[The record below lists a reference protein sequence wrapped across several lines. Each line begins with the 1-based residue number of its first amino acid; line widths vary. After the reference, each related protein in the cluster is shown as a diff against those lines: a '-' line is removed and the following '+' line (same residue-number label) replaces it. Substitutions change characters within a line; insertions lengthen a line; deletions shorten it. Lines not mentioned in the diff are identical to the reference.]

1 MSSRTALRLLAL
13 VTLVG
18 VFAFAMV
25 VKSAAAPFARS
36 QLKVVSVHSPFAD
49 CDISGMAAG
58 GTNFLDSEVEP
69 WVEVNPTDPLNVIA
83 VWQQDRW
90 SNGGAR
96 GLLTAVTHDGG
107 ASWET
112 TFPHFST
119 CADGT
124 AANGGNY
131 ERSSDPWVSFSPNG
145 DAYQISLSVNFVND
159 PATAILVSKSE
170 DGGDT
175 WSEPTTVARDPSGV
189 APFLFNDKESITADP
204 NDSRFAYA
212 IWDRLRFPSDS
223 ANFNAQNAFSF
234 RGDALFSRT
243 TNGGETWEPARA
255 IFAPLD
261 LRSTIG
267 HQIVVRPSGEL
278 IDLFT
283 LFRGSGNNRPGS
295 SLAMMRS
302 TDHGATW
309 SAPRVIHKIQ
319 FEGAF
324 DPDTGL
330 PIRAE
335 GFVPEVAVD
344 PNNGNLY
351 ATWQDIRF
359 GGVDQIAFSMSTDG
373 GDTWSEP
380 IKVSQTPP
388 SADPANEQAWV
399 PAVDVA
405 DDGTIAVTY
414 YDYRFNTP
422 AAGVPTDHWIVH
434 CHPSG
439 ATTCAEADDWGDAAP
454 LTDLRLTDTS
464 FDVEQLPFARG
475 PFGFFVGEYEGLAST
490 GNTFWPLFAI
500 GTGDP
505 ANRTDIV
512 TATTAP

>member
-1 MSSRTALRLLAL
+1 MPSRTALRLLAL
-13 VTLVG
+13 LALVG
-18 VFAFAMV
+18 GLTLATAAR
-25 VKSAAAPFARS
+25 SAAGPFTQS
-36 QLKVVSVHSPFAD
+36 PLQVVSGPSPFAG
-49 CDISGMAAG
+49 CDISGIAAG
-58 GTNFLDSEVEP
+58 GVNFLNSEVEP
-69 WVEVNPTDPLNVIA
+69 WLEVNPADPMNAIA
-83 VWQQDRW
+83 AWQQDRW

-107 ASWET
+107 ATWDT

-119 CADGT
+119 CAGGT

-131 ERSSDPWVSFSPNG
+131 ERSSDPWVTFSPNG

-159 PATAILVSKSE
+159 PVTAILVSKS
-170 DGGDT
+170 DDSGDT
-175 WSEPTTVARDPSGV
+175 WTEPTTLARDPSGEP
-189 APFLFNDKESITADP
+189 PFLFNDKESITADP
-204 NDSRFAYA
+204 NSSQFAYA
-212 IWDRLRFPSDS
+212 IWDRLRFPSDR
-223 ANFNAQNAFSF
+223 ANFNAQHAFSF
-234 RGDALFSRT
+234 RGDAIFSRT
-243 TNGGETWEPARA
+243 TDGGATWEPPRA
-255 IFAPLD
+255 IFAPRA

-267 HQIVVRPSGEL
+267 HQIVVRPTGEL
-278 IDLFT
+278 IDVFT

-309 SAPRVIHKIQ
+309 SAPQVIHKIQ
-319 FEGAF
+319 FDGAF

-335 GFVPEVAVD
+335 GFTPEVAVD

-359 GGVDQIAFSMSTDG
+359 SGVDQIAFSMSTDG
-373 GDTWSEP
+373 GDTWSDP

-388 SADPANEQAWV
+388 SSDPANEQAWV
-399 PAVDVA
+399 PAVDTS

-414 YDYRFNTP
+414 YDFRFNTP
-422 AAGVPTDHWIVH
+422 LPGVPTDHWMVH

-439 ATTCAEADDWGDAAP
+439 TTTCADADDWGDE
-454 LTDLRLTDTS
+454 LRLTDTS

-475 PFGFFVGEYEGLAST
+475 PAGYFVGEYEGLAST
-490 GNTFWPLFAI
+490 GNTFRPLFAI

-505 ANRTDIV
+505 ANKTDIV
-512 TATTAP
+512 TATTGP

>member
-1 MSSRTALRLLAL
+1 MRSRTRIGLLA
-13 VTLVG
+13 VAATFTLTLASPAGAG
-18 VFAFAMV
+18 VFT
-25 VKSAAAPFARS
+25 RS
-36 QLKVVSVHSPFAD
+36 PLQVVSVASPFAG
-49 CDISGMAAG
+49 CDISGLAAG
-58 GTNFLDSEVEP
+58 GTNFLNAEVEP
-69 WVEVNPTDPLNVIA
+69 WVDANPANPMNLIA

-107 ASWET
+107 ATWDT
-112 TFPHFST
+112 TFPHFSR
-119 CADGT
+119 CAGGT
-124 AANGGNY
+124 DANGGNY

-145 DAYQISLSVNFVND
+145 VAHQISLSVNNVVD
-159 PATAILVSKSE
+159 PATAILVSNST

-175 WSEPTTVARDPSGV
+175 WSEPITLARDPSNV

-204 NDSRFAYA
+204 NDSRYVYA

-223 ANFNAQNAFSF
+223 ANFNAQHAFSF
-234 RGDALFSRT
+234 RGDAIFSRT
-243 TNGGETWEPARA
+243 TDGGATWEPARA
-255 IFAPLD
+255 IFAPRALK
-261 LRSTIG
+261 STIG

-283 LFRGSGNNRPGS
+283 LFQGSGNNRPGS

-302 TDHGATW
+302 TDKGATW
-309 SAPRVIHKIQ
+309 SAPQVIHKIQ
-319 FEGAF
+319 FRGAF
-324 DPDTGL
+324 DPDTGR

-344 PNNGNLY
+344 RSNGNLY

-359 GGVDQIAFSMSTDG
+359 SGVDQIAFSMSTDG
-373 GDTWSEP
+373 GNTWSEP

-399 PAVDVA
+399 PAVHVS

-414 YDYRFNTP
+414 YDFRFNTP

-434 CHPSG
+434 CHPS
-439 ATTCAEADDWGDAAP
+439 ATTTCAEADDWGDE
-454 LTDLRLTDTS
+454 LRLTNTS

-475 PFGFFVGEYEGLAST
+475 PFGYFVGEYEGLTST
-490 GNTFWPLFAI
+490 GNTFRPLFAI
-500 GTGDP
+500 GTG
-505 ANRTDIV
+505 NRLTDIV
-512 TATTAP
+512 TATAGP

>member
-1 MSSRTALRLLAL
+1 MRSRMALRLLAL
-13 VTLVG
+13 LALVG
-18 VFAFAMV
+18 ALTLATAAR
-25 VKSAAAPFARS
+25 SAAGPFTQS
-36 QLKVVSVHSPFAD
+36 PLQVVSGPSPFAA
-49 CDISGMAAG
+49 CDISGIAAG
-58 GTNFLDSEVEP
+58 GVNFLNSEVEP
-69 WVEVNPTDPLNVIA
+69 WVEVNPTDPMNVIA

-107 ASWET
+107 ATWGT

-119 CADGT
+119 CAGGT

-131 ERSSDPWVSFSPNG
+131 ERSSDPWVTFSPNG
-145 DAYQISLSVNFVND
+145 DAYQISLSVNFIND
-159 PATAILVSKSE
+159 PVTAILVSKSD

-175 WSEPTTVARDPSGV
+175 WSEPITVARDPSDEP
-189 APFLFNDKESITADP
+189 PFLFHDKESITADP
-204 NDSRFAYA
+204 NDSQFAYA
-212 IWDRLRFPSDS
+212 VWDRLRFPSDR
-223 ANFNAQNAFSF
+223 ANFNAQHAFSF
-234 RGDALFSRT
+234 RGDAMFSRT
-243 TNGGETWEPARA
+243 TDGGATWEPARA
-255 IFAPLD
+255 IFAPRA

-267 HQIVVRPSGEL
+267 HQIVVRPTGEL
-278 IDLFT
+278 IDVFT
-283 LFRGSGNNRPGS
+283 HFRGSGNNRPGS

-309 SAPRVIHKIQ
+309 SAPEVIHKIQ
-319 FEGAF
+319 FDGAF

-335 GFVPEVAVD
+335 GFTPEVAVD

-359 GGVDQIAFSMSTDG
+359 NRVDQIAFSMSTDG
-373 GDTWSEP
+373 GDTWSDP

-388 SADPANEQAWV
+388 SSDVANEQAWV
-399 PAVDVA
+399 PAVDTS

-414 YDYRFNTP
+414 YDFRFNTSLP
-422 AAGVPTDHWIVH
+422 GVPTDHWMVH

-439 ATTCAEADDWGDAAP
+439 TTTCTDPDDWGDE
-454 LTDLRLTDTS
+454 LRLTDSS

-475 PFGFFVGEYEGLAST
+475 PFGYFVGEYEGLANA
-490 GNTFWPLFAI
+490 GNSFWPLFAI
-500 GTGDP
+500 GTGHP

-512 TATTAP
+512 TATAGP